1 MAWLFAGTQKIQRSS
16 YSMPM
21 PRYSY
26 LLILAYLAGMPAF
39 YDDWIISYTIYAPY
53 VGYQRSIFQFL
64 IPNGLFTL
72 QYIIVG
78 YSTLLVA
85 GSFMTRFIEKCEC
98 AHQSPTI
105 LVDSKCCVASYQ
117 ILRTR
122 MGMLL
127 LLMMT
132 KYSLYV
138 MADTFM
144 TYLLYEF
151 SALYGVWMVILYG
164 LLSVMAV
171 LILTYLCMLCEDC
184 TEALRSLLVPL
195 RCRQKILCSILV
207 SMHNRRIITL
217 SL

>member
-1 MAWLFAGTQKIQRSS
+1 
-16 YSMPM
+16 M
-21 PRYSY
+21 PRHSY

-39 YDDWIISYTIYAPY
+39 YENWMMGYTDYAPY
-53 VGYQRSIFQFL
+53 VSYQRGIFQFL
-64 IPNGLFTL
+64 IPNVLFTL

-105 LVDSKCCVASYQ
+105 LVDSKDCVASYK

-122 MGMLL
+122 MGMVL

-138 MADTFM
+138 MANTFM

-151 SALYGVWMVILYG
+151 SALYGVWMVILFG

-171 LILTYLCMLCEDC
+171 LILTYLCLLCEDS

-195 RCRQKILCSILV
+195 RCRQKIL
-207 SMHNRRIITL
+207 
-217 SL
+217 